1 MVASRIDPAFASA
14 FDGAALV
21 FARLFEQMIRIAQP
35 VEDRPFPFGV
45 WQHFPTGR
53 KKSDFTDEFYV
64 LQGDPEAKLAAMQA
78 ADTRPKLY
86 FDDIGV
92 DPGQDDSVYTAAGFR
107 CDWVEILM
115 DRPVTSADADRPVDP
130 RIVRILD
137 AGQIERLAL
146 VWTGGRAPNGYQ
158 PIVDG
163 HNTAPEL
170 VQALIEID
178 GETAAY
184 GRAIVSGKD
193 AFISDVNAFP
203 GFRRRGLGEAVMNAL
218 HTGIAEQ
225 GAERVVLTSTQ
236 MGIPLYQKLGYRTH
250 AEVWIYEPVDDNGS

>member
-1 MVASRIDPAFASA
+1 MTSSATDAAFATA

-35 VEDRPFPFGV
+35 VEDRPFPYGI

-64 LQGDPEAKLAAMQA
+64 LQGDPEAKIAAMHA
-78 ADTRPKLY
+78 AETGARLY
-86 FDDIGV
+86 FDVIGTN
-92 DPGQDDSVYTAAGFR
+92 PSEDDRAYLAAGYR

-115 DRPVTSADADRPVDP
+115 DRPLTAEDAARPDDP
-130 RIVRILD
+130 RIIRTLD
-137 AGQIERLAL
+137 SNQIERLAQ
-146 VWTGGRAPNGYQ
+146 VWTGGRQPNGYQ
-158 PIVDG
+158 PIVEA
-163 HNTAPEL
+163 HNSTPEL

-184 GRAIVSGKD
+184 GRAIVSGSD

-203 GFRRRGLGEAVMNAL
+203 NFRRRGLGEAVMDAL
-218 HTGIAEQ
+218 HA
-225 GAERVVLTSTQ
+225 GAAQLGATRVVLTSTQ
-236 MGIPLYQKLGYRTH
+236 MGLPLYEKLGYRTL
-250 AEVWIYEPVDDNGS
+250 AQVWIYDPAS